1 MDESNTAKRKIC
13 TSSDDGDCSS
23 CKYYKCLHSNSLEG
37 LFDRFGD
44 IGRNSTQF
52 EVKNVKPNL
61 QHNKYANLIFVLES
75 MQKVEFT
82 NIKDSEKR
90 LDEIEDSIK
99 KLIVAV
105 DLLQTNTDAVI
116 EENKRIID
124 DLITAEKVISDSLT
138 EVLNLRRELLEVQL
152 PSKVKLSIYHS
163 ESKYLAGEND
173 NLTLKSVGN
182 VLSIPYFSR
191 IFDSACRLL
200 HLQSPSA
207 SAMLSAVTPKI
218 ESKKPEINRQNIA
231 VDDCGQPAT

>member
-1 MDESNTAKRKIC
+1 MDENNTAKRKIF
-13 TSSDDGDCSS
+13 TSSNDDDCSS
-23 CKYYKCLHSNSLEG
+23 CKYHKCLHSNSHED

-44 IGRNSTQF
+44 IGRNCTQF
-52 EVKNVKPNL
+52 EVKNVKPKL

-75 MQKVEFT
+75 MQKVEFN

-90 LDEIEDSIK
+90 LDEIEESIK
-99 KLIVAV
+99 KLIAAV

-124 DLITAEKVISDSLT
+124 DLITAETFISDSLT

-163 ESKYLAGEND
+163 ESKYVPGEND

-182 VLSIPYFSR
+182 DLSIPYFSR

-200 HLQSPSA
+200 QFTSA
-207 SAMLSAVTPKI
+207 SAMLSAVTPKV
-218 ESKKPEINRQNIA
+218 ESKKPEINTENIV
-231 VDDCGQPAT
+231 VDDYVQSATL

>member
-1 MDESNTAKRKIC
+1 MDENNTAKRKIF
-13 TSSDDGDCSS
+13 TSSNDGDCSG
-23 CKYYKCLHSNSLEG
+23 CKYYKRLHSNSLED
-37 LFDRFGD
+37 LFDQFGD
-44 IGRNSTQF
+44 IGRNCTQF
-52 EVKNVKPNL
+52 EVKNVKPKL

-75 MQKVEFT
+75 MQEVEFN

-116 EENKRIID
+116 EENKRIVD

-152 PSKVKLSIYHS
+152 PSKIKLSIYHS
-163 ESKYLAGEND
+163 ESKYLPGEND

-182 VLSIPYFSR
+182 VLRIPYFSR

-200 HLQSPSA
+200 QSTSA
-207 SAMLSAVTPKI
+207 SAMLNAVTPKI
-218 ESKKPEINRQNIA
+218 ESKKPEINRENIA
-231 VDDCGQPAT
+231 VDDCVKPAT